1 MIKSSE
7 DANKYYNLIN
17 QYVDEYVDKW
27 KIKPTN
33 LKNYL
38 LGNKS
43 RLVNFLERKGLKDV
57 GNIDRVVLDVI
68 EDRVAMHSDGVITFE
83 NFKLFES
90 EEFKVVDLKQCL
102 YKGIEKATINHEKI
116 LADFFDLSLS
126 QIDPISSDKHTFWVH
141 DVDTPITIY
150 TKEEILVIKE
160 NIIDYAYNQVG
171 KKKIS
176 LDLGKSKFEID
187 ISDFISEQQFK
198 EKFNMQLSDD
208 KIVEVISSIL
218 YSRILNKTNGNL
230 ITQMY

>member
-1 MIKSSE
+1 M
-7 DANKYYNLIN
+7 
-17 QYVDEYVDKW
+17 
-27 KIKPTN
+27 
-33 LKNYL
+33 
-38 LGNKS
+38 
-43 RLVNFLERKGLKDV
+43 
-57 GNIDRVVLDVI
+57 
-68 EDRVAMHSDGVITFE
+68 
-83 NFKLFES
+83 
-90 EEFKVVDLKQCL
+90 
-102 YKGIEKATINHEKI
+102 
-116 LADFFDLSLS
+116 
-126 QIDPISSDKHTFWVH
+126 H

-218 YSRILNKTNGNL
+218 YSRILSKTNGNL

>member
-1 MIKSSE
+1 M
-7 DANKYYNLIN
+7 
-17 QYVDEYVDKW
+17 
-27 KIKPTN
+27 
-33 LKNYL
+33 
-38 LGNKS
+38 
-43 RLVNFLERKGLKDV
+43 
-57 GNIDRVVLDVI
+57 
-68 EDRVAMHSDGVITFE
+68 
-83 NFKLFES
+83 
-90 EEFKVVDLKQCL
+90 
-102 YKGIEKATINHEKI
+102 
-116 LADFFDLSLS
+116 
-126 QIDPISSDKHTFWVH
+126 H